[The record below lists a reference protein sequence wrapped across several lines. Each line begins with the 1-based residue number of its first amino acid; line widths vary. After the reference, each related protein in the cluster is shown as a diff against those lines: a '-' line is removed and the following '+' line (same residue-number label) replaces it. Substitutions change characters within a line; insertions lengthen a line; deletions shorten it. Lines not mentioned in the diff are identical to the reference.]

1 MGQTRSKLREAGP
14 DVPQSSRTVQAR
26 RRRSAGTEEP
36 QQERSA
42 PQKGTK
48 WSLLQHFLLGG
59 RKLPS
64 GARNYAARRI
74 RSLNAQNYFQLEEVT
89 KILLLDRFQF
99 FHNALAHVRE
109 KVQALQMHRFSHR
122 TLFGLGER
130 SLLRVFQYRLCRVCL
145 PA

>member
-1 MGQTRSKLREAGP
+1 ME
-14 DVPQSSRTVQAR
+14 
-26 RRRSAGTEEP
+26 
-36 QQERSA
+36 QERSA
-42 PQKGTK
+42 PQERTK

-74 RSLNAQNYFQLEEVT
+74 RSLNAQNYFQLEEIA
-89 KILLLDRFQF
+89 KLLLLNRFQF
-99 FHNALAHVRE
+99 LLNLLDHFRE

-130 SLLRVFQYRLCRVCL
+130 RLLSV
-145 PA
+145 PAEAVHGFSPSVET